1 MAWSVDAAAKR
12 RGFLCGLEADEDS
25 ARWHAPR
32 PARGFRRWHS
42 GRRKSVMSWAMG
54 AMALGI
60 LQRAEEAGGMRPHA
74 FCGTPLCARHMPAPP
89 APGALA
95 RSLAACPRPR
105 ALEAATLL
113 RPDAAKP
120 RHGALSVCMQQQ
132 PRDTPTSA
140 SETMP
145 APLPPPPPD
154 EPVAVGAAAWL
165 LVGVLLLTNIHQ
177 QWTRALVFYLVSFKV
192 PATEE
197 SARLYMN
204 IDLGFG
210 ESDYGLLASFG
221 FTLLFTACS
230 LVAGRAADSGNRVGI
245 TAAAAAGWSLAT
257 MAQGVSSSF
266 ENVLASRGLMGL
278 SQAFTNPAA
287 YGLIAS
293 TFPEARVS
301 TANSIYSS
309 AVYVGGALASLT
321 ILLDNSIGWRDSSLA
336 IGGAG
341 LVLALASAAIL
352 KDPEARPGL
361 WAAAPGTKEEAH
373 SGARAESSPRVGGGG
388 LSKEVAGAVGAAKQV
403 LEIPFVQLLFAA
415 TACRF
420 AAGYGIGV
428 WKAPFFREA
437 FPQFQD
443 QFSVANALVI
453 SGGGVLSSLAGGA
466 IADRFAPGDARVRL
480 WIPAAGSLLAVPLW
494 LGTCYADSFY
504 GSIGMLFGEYLVA
517 ECWFGPTLAALYRA
531 VPKEVQGTA
540 QGLFSVLTALGNVM
554 PVAIGALQESRPL
567 PQVLAGTISA
577 AYVASGLLFFAASTR
592 VSNEVAG
599 GPERDDV

>member
-1 MAWSVDAAAKR
+1 MALSVDAAAKR
-12 RGFLCGLEADEDS
+12 RDFLCGLEADEDL
-25 ARWHAPR
+25 ACWHVPG
-32 PARGFRRWHS
+32 PAREFRPWHS
-42 GRRKSVMSWAMG
+42 GRRKSIMGWAMG

-60 LQRAEEAGGMRPHA
+60 LLRAEEAGGMRPDA

-113 RPDAAKP
+113 RQDAANR

-132 PRDTPTSA
+132 PRDTPAST

-154 EPVAVGAAAWL
+154 EPVPVGAAAWL

-293 TFPEARVS
+293 TFPETRVS

-336 IGGAG
+336 IGGTG
-341 LVLALASAAIL
+341 LVLALASATIL
-352 KDPEARPGL
+352 QDPEARPGL
-361 WAAAPGTKEEAH
+361 LAAAPGAKEEAH
-373 SGARAESSPRVGGGG
+373 SGAMAERSLRVGGGG
-388 LSKEVAGAVGAAKQV
+388 LSEEVAGAVGAAKQV

-577 AYVASGLLFFAASTR
+577 AYVASGLLFFAASTQ

-599 GPERDDV
+599 RQERDDV